1 MQSLQLKKREVKPY
15 VSMIELIRPIL
26 NRPFF
31 YEFYHQLIGANHRSR
46 VLVNDYIRP
55 QAGDRILDIGCGP
68 GNMVPFLPQGQYLG
82 VDVNASYIAS
92 ARERYGDRG
101 EFVCQRVSHHSVQEY
116 GTFDIVLALGLVHHL
131 DDSEAGD
138 LFRLG
143 YTALKPGGRMITNDG
158 CYMPRQ
164 SAAIRYLL
172 SRDRGEYVRSQEEY
186 EKLARNWFPEV
197 HSHVREDVLL
207 IPYTHLVMECVR

>member
-1 MQSLQLKKREVKPY
+1 
-15 VSMIELIRPIL
+15 MIELIRPIL

-31 YEFYHQLIGANHRSR
+31 YEGYHKLIGANYRSR

-55 QAGDRILDIGCGP
+55 KSNDRILDIGCGP
-68 GNMVPFLPQGQYLG
+68 GNMLPFLPECRYTGF
-82 VDVNASYIAS
+82 DANESYINS

-101 EFVCQRVSHHSVQEY
+101 NFVCERVSHHTVQQF

-131 DDSEAGD
+131 DDPEAKD

-158 CYMPRQ
+158 CYAPGQ
-164 SAAIRYLL
+164 SAAIRFLL
-172 SRDRGEYVRSQEEY
+172 SRDRGQYIRTQQQYLDLALEY
-186 EKLARNWFPEV
+186 FDEV
-197 HSHVREDVLL
+197 KPNIREDVLR
-207 IPYTHLVMECVR
+207 IPYTHLILECVR